1 MGYSSVYG
9 YMNSMIG
16 ICFLTLFFACA
27 KDQSADQGV
36 LEGKY
41 LTNRLLDISCAV
53 VPEDKLPF
61 LQVLKSNSSE
71 YEFVL
76 TRFNPDR
83 QISKYPGITLQTD
96 TADQSLLF
104 YRGDPAGSWKNSIL
118 ADNHKLLT
126 FSIQLAD
133 QWVYFVGVKE
143 E

>member
-9 YMNSMIG
+9 YMNRMIG

-41 LTNRLLDISCAV
+41 LTNRLL
-53 VPEDKLPF
+53 EDKLPF
-61 LQVLKSNSSE
+61 LQVPKSNSSE

-83 QISKYPGITLQTD
+83 QISKYPGITLKTD